1 MIVNGLASQI
11 RKRKKEKNYVIIA
24 SKRMQITSK
33 NVQNKED
40 FNGSIALQIIQ
51 MIVSWSFI

>member
-40 FNGSIALQIIQ
+40 LNGSIVLQIIQ
-51 MIVSWSFI
+51 MVLSWSFI